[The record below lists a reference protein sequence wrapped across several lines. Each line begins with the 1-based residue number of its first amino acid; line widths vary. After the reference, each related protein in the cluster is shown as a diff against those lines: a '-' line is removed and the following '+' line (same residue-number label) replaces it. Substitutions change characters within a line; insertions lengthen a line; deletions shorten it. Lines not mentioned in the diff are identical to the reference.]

1 MKEPIINIYQQLVDH
16 FGTQENTAKALD
28 VKQPSV
34 SGWVRGEKKMSELV
48 AVRAQKATKGEFK
61 ATDLCP
67 SLKEIENLYT
77 LKN

>member
-1 MKEPIINIYQQLVDH
+1 MKEPINNIYQQLVKH
-16 FGTQENTAKALD
+16 FGNQVKTAKALG

-34 SGWVRGEKKMSELV
+34 SGWVRGRKKMSELV
-48 AVRAQKATKGEFK
+48 AMQAQKATKGEFR

-67 SLKEIENLYT
+67 SLKEIENLYA

>member
-1 MKEPIINIYQQLVDH
+1 MKEPISNIYQKLVEH
-16 FGTQENTAKALD
+16 FGTQESTALALE

-34 SGWVRGEKKMSELV
+34 SGWVRGEKKMSEHV